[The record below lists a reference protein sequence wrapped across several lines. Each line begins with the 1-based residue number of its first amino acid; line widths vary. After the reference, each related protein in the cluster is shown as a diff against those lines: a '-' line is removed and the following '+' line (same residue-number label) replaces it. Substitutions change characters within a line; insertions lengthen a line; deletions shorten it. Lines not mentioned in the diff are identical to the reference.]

1 MPHARRVLLVVGL
14 SVASVAAVAAQERVF
29 EHTMELQPPTRL
41 ALEADRGSVELVSWD
56 RPVAEILARI
66 EPPGDVD
73 ADYARRAVE
82 GTAIQ
87 VRGNR
92 RSVRIW
98 ADYGGV
104 PRRGFFGNRRLPSV
118 HYEIRAPRQL
128 DLDLEI
134 DRAATTV
141 EGFEGMLLLD
151 LDRSDLDARDLS
163 GTVSLTF
170 DRGEFRA
177 SGLAGSMAI
186 DLDRARG
193 VVLDGVRGDLRLDA
207 ERTDVTLRDLAIED
221 DSLVAMDRGD
231 LVVELAADR
240 GVTIDAALTGRSGF
254 AVGPGDVSLSAPAV
268 APGDARLSVLAAAR
282 WVQRSQTE
290 SSGGDRLEV
299 NGGGPLLRIEAD
311 RGAVRLRM
319 PEEAGGR

>member
-14 SVASVAAVAAQERVF
+14 SVASVAAAAAQERVF

-56 RPVAEILARI
+56 RPVAEIVARI
-66 EPPGDVD
+66 EPPADVD
-73 ADYARRAVE
+73 AEYARRAVE
-82 GTAIQ
+82 GVAIE

-104 PRRGFFGNRRLPSV
+104 PRRGLFGNRRMPTV

-141 EGFEGMLLLD
+141 EGFEGLLLLD
-151 LDRSDLDARDLS
+151 LDRSDLDARDLA
-163 GTVSLTF
+163 GTVALTF

-177 SGLAGSMAI
+177 SGLAGSIEI

-207 ERTDVTLRDLAIED
+207 DRTDVTLRDLAIED

-231 LVVELAADR
+231 LDIELAADR
-240 GVTIDAALTGRSGF
+240 GVTIDAARIGRSGLE
-254 AVGPGDVSLSAPAV
+254 VGPSPAV
-268 APGDARLSVLAAAR
+268 RDRDLNVFGNSR
-282 WVQRSQTE
+282 WTDQSETE
-290 SSGGDRLEV
+290 SRGDRLDV

-319 PEEAGGR
+319 PEEAGGC

>member
-14 SVASVAAVAAQERVF
+14 SVASVAAAAAQDRVF

-56 RPVAEILARI
+56 RPVGEILARI

-73 ADYARRAVE
+73 ADYAQRAVE
-82 GTAIQ
+82 GTTIQ

-134 DRAATTV
+134 DRSPTTL

-151 LDRSDLDARDLS
+151 LDRSDLDARDLA
-163 GTVSLTF
+163 GTVTLTF
-170 DRGEFRA
+170 DRGELRA
-177 SGLAGSMAI
+177 SGLAGSIAI
-186 DLDRARG
+186 DLDRGRG

-254 AVGPGDVSLSAPAV
+254 AVGPGDVSLSS
-268 APGDARLSVLAAAR
+268 PGVGGPGLSALAAAR
-282 WVQRSQTE
+282 WVQRLETE

-319 PEEAGGR
+319 PEGAGGR